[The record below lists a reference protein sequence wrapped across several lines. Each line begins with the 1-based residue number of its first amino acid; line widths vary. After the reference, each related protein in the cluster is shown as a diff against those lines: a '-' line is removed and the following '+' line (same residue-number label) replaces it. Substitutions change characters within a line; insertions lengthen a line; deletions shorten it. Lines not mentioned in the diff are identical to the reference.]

1 MLEKINNKKN
11 EETSSNNY
19 SFGNNSNMLTKKR
32 NLNDSIEMHWLQIKQ
47 KNEEGISK
55 NQWKKTINDFEEL

>member
-19 SFGNNSNMLTKKR
+19 SFGNNSNKLTKKR
-32 NLNDSIEMHWLQIKQ
+32 NLNDSIEMHWLEIK
-47 KNEEGISK
+47 
-55 NQWKKTINDFEEL
+55 